1 MFLSPWGIAHA
12 LAMVLQGAREGS
24 DTQTQLLSIVYGSPA
39 GAAAVRSA
47 VQSLTTTL
55 TSASSSKDQDSALTV
70 SDANSAWVKADVA
83 LTEAYKTALKEFFAA
98 QAGPLN
104 SAAEVNA
111 WVSDHTH
118 GKITEIIDEGTAK
131 QAALILVNAIYFK
144 GIFEKA
150 FGESDTAP
158 LSFTMMDGTS
168 MDAAMMYLHLK
179 KGNAVSG
186 ARFSAGGGDCVAVKM
201 AYQGGAYVAVAAM
214 PHGELAPADGGPLK
228 LADGRDY
235 AAALAACREGM
246 IGGSKPLEYKTIG
259 DPAITAVKLYL
270 PRFEVEF
277 GAGLS
282 DALKAMGLRSM
293 FVPGDFTEMTAEG
306 DLVVSDV
313 VHKTYV
319 KVDEKGTEAAAATA
333 VVMLRAAFRPEPELF
348 VKFDRPFAFAVV
360 HESTGLALFVG
371 DVYQPERWLKIIRC
385 IAPPT
390 LFPLS
395 TE

>member
-12 LAMVLQGAREGS
+12 LAMVLQGSREGS
-24 DTQTQLLSIVYGSPA
+24 DSQRQLLSTVYSSPA

-47 VQSLTTTL
+47 VQSLTASL
-55 TSASSSKDQDSALTV
+55 TANSSGKEDSVLTV

-83 LTEAYKTALKEFFAA
+83 LTETYVTALKDFFAA

-111 WVSDHTH
+111 WVSEHTH
-118 GKITEIIDEGTAK
+118 GKITEIIDEATAK

-168 MDAAMMYLHLK
+168 MDATMMYLHLK

-201 AYQGGAYVAVAAM
+201 AYQGGAYYAVAAM
-214 PHGELAPADGGPLK
+214 PDGELAPADGGPLK

-246 IGGSKPLEYKTIG
+246 IGGGKPLTWKTIG
-259 DPAITAVKLYL
+259 DPEITAVKLYF

-282 DALKAMGLRSM
+282 DALKAMGLTGM
-293 FVPGDFTEMTAEG
+293 FRPGDFTEMTAEG
-306 DLVVSDV
+306 DLAVSDV

-348 VKFDRPFAFAVV
+348 VRFDRPFAFAVV
-360 HESTGLALFVG
+360 HEASGLALFVG
-371 DVYQPERWLKIIRC
+371 EVYSPERWGSK
-385 IAPPT
+385 
-390 LFPLS
+390 
-395 TE
+395 